1 MQGFLLSATVYLVA
15 AVVAV
20 PIAKRFGL
28 GSVLGY
34 LIAGVVIGPSVLG
47 FVGAE
52 GQDVMHAAE
61 FGVVMMLFVIGLEL
75 EPALLWR
82 LRGALLGLGGLQVL
96 GTTVATG
103 AAAMAFGL
111 PWQQALAVGLILA
124 LSSTAIVLQTM
135 QEKGWMKTDAGQKSF
150 AVLLFQDLAVIPIL
164 AVLPL
169 LALAPDGAAVV
180 AEASADH
187 GNPAAWAEHLP
198 GWQRALVTLGA
209 VALIV
214 GVGRSLV
221 PALFRVIA
229 RARLRETFTA
239 AVLLLV
245 IGIAVL
251 MQLVGLSPA
260 LGTFLGGVVL
270 ATSEFRHELESDI
283 EPFKGLLLGL
293 FFIAVGASIDFPLIG
308 AQLAV
313 VTALVLG
320 LLAIKA
326 LVLWLLAR
334 GAGMS
339 SDQGLLFALALAQ
352 GGEFCF
358 VLLSFAEQNAVLPS
372 NVSGLLVAAV
382 ALSMAATPLLLLFW
396 ERVIA
401 PRAVRVEGEAREMDR
416 PEEEHAVIIVGFGD
430 FGSSVGRLLN
440 ASGVETTVLDLD
452 SDRVDVLRRLGLR
465 VHYGD
470 GAREDVMRSAG
481 AERAKLVILCLGDA
495 ETNLALAKSIRKHFP
510 HLTIL
515 ARAAGRLAAY
525 ELIESGVT
533 NVYRE
538 SLDSAMRLGADALRM
553 LGRRGHASW
562 RAAQH
567 FRRRDEENMRRLALI
582 FRDRATHL
590 SLAREAIADLEASM
604 RADGVSGAVTDD
616 TAWDAE
622 SLRREFGG

>member
-1 MQGFLLSATVYLVA
+1 MQGFLLSATIYLAA

-103 AAAMAFGL
+103 AAALAFGL

-169 LALAPDGAAVV
+169 LALAPESAAVV
-180 AEASADH
+180 ADASADH
-187 GNPAAWAEHLP
+187 TNPVAWAGHLP

-209 VALIV
+209 VAVII

-308 AQLAV
+308 AQFAV

-334 GAGMS
+334 GAKMS
-339 SDQGLLFALALAQ
+339 SEQGLLFALALAQ

-372 NVSGLLVAAV
+372 RVSGLLVAAV

-401 PRAVRVEGEAREMDR
+401 PRAVRVEGEARAMDM
-416 PEEEHAVIIVGFGD
+416 PDEEHSVIIVGFGD
-430 FGSSVGRLLN
+430 FGSCVGRLLN

-481 AERAKLVILCLGDA
+481 AERATLVILCLGDA
-495 ETNLALAKSIRKHFP
+495 EANLALAKSIRKHFP

-538 SLDSAMRLGADALRM
+538 SVDSAMRLGADALRM
-553 LGRRGHASW
+553 LGRRGHAAW

-567 FRRRDEENMRRLALI
+567 FRRRDEENMRRLAGV

-604 RADGVSGAVTDD
+604 RADIVSGAVTDD

-622 SLRREFGG
+622 TLRREFGG

>member
-1 MQGFLLSATVYLVA
+1 MQGFLLSATVYLAA

-52 GQDVMHAAE
+52 RQDVMHAAE

-96 GTTVATG
+96 GTTVAAG
-103 AAAMAFGL
+103 GIAMALGL
-111 PWQQALAVGLILA
+111 PWSQALAVGLILA
-124 LSSTAIVLQTM
+124 LSSTAIVLQTL

-169 LALAPDGAAVV
+169 LAVTPDLALAPAA
-180 AEASADH
+180 ADH
-187 GNPAAWAEHLP
+187 ASGASWAEHLP

-209 VALIV
+209 VALLV

-239 AVLLLV
+239 AALLLV

-293 FFIAVGASIDFPLIG
+293 FFIAVGASIDFLLIG
-308 AQLAV
+308 AQFLV
-313 VTALVLG
+313 VAGLVAG
-320 LLAIKA
+320 LLAVKA

-334 GAGMS
+334 GARMS
-339 SDQGLLFALALAQ
+339 HDQGLLFALALAQ

-372 NVSGLLVAAV
+372 AVGKLLVAAV

-401 PRAVRVEGEAREMDR
+401 PRATSEPGAEREMDT

-440 ASGVETTVLDLD
+440 ASGVETTVLELD
-452 SDRVDVLRRLGLR
+452 SDRVEVLRRLGLR
-465 VHYGD
+465 VYYGD

-495 ETNLALAKSIRKHFP
+495 EANLELARSIRKHFP
-510 HLTIL
+510 QLTIL

-533 NVYRE
+533 HVYRE
-538 SLDSAMRLGADALRM
+538 SIDSAMRLGVDALRL
-553 LGRRGHASW
+553 LGRRGHAAW

-567 FRRRDEENMRRLALI
+567 FRRRDEENMRRLAAV

-604 RADGVSGAVTDD
+604 RADGVSGAASDD